1 MAGGCRN
8 AGAQTLTP
16 RPLRVLY
23 LSTLF
28 PSAARP
34 GFGLFVARQAEA
46 FAQRGDVELVVLH
59 PVAIAPQ
66 PFDRFINTPATRA
79 LPAQMRD
86 WGAEVHYPRYPWLP
100 RIGPRWNPA
109 LIARA
114 VLPLARRLHAE
125 HPFDLVDAQF
135 FYPDGPAAARVAAA
149 LGLPLSIK
157 ARGSDIH
164 LWGSIAYA
172 RKQMLAAAGQAA
184 GMLAVSAAL
193 KADMAA
199 LGMPAD
205 KIAVH
210 YTGLDHARFQPLPRN
225 ETRAALVNEAG
236 LAIPAT
242 APLLIGVGNLIPLKG
257 HDLTIAALARLPDA
271 HLILAGTG
279 PEASALQRQVHDLG
293 LEARVHLLG
302 SVKPDVLA
310 RWLAA
315 SDVFVLPSER
325 EGLANGW
332 IEALACGTPLV
343 ISDVGGAREVVLDA
357 GAGRLAARDPQAIA
371 RAVGELLA
379 NPPTQTEVAQNAARF
394 SWEQNAAQLAA
405 HYQRIISR

>member
-1 MAGGCRN
+1 MAGGGRN
-8 AGAQTLTP
+8 AGAQALTASQ
-16 RPLRVLY
+16 LRVLS

-28 PSAARP
+28 SSAARP

-46 FAQRGDVELVVLH
+46 LAMRGDVELVVVN

-66 PFDRFINTPATRA
+66 PIDRLINSPETRA
-79 LPAQMRD
+79 LPEQTRD

-114 VLPLARRLHAE
+114 VLPLAGRLHAKQ
-125 HPFDLVDAQF
+125 PFDLVDAQF
-135 FYPDGPAAARVAAA
+135 FYPDGPAAARIASA

-164 LWGSIAYA
+164 LWGDKAFA
-172 RKQMLAAAGQAA
+172 RLAMLAAADQA
-184 GMLAVSAAL
+184 GGLLAVSGAL

-199 LGMPAD
+199 MGMDAA

-210 YTGLDHARFQPLPRN
+210 YTGLDHARFRPLPRT
-225 ETRAALVNEAG
+225 ETRAALVAETG
-236 LAIPAT
+236 LAIPAEV
-242 APLLIGVGNLIPLKG
+242 PLLIGVGNLIPLKG
-257 HDLTIAALARLPDA
+257 HDLSISALAHVPDA
-271 HLILAGTG
+271 HVIIAGTG
-279 PEASALQRQVHDLG
+279 PEAEALRRQARELG

-302 SVKPDVLA
+302 SVKPDALA

-315 SDVFVLPSER
+315 ADLFVLPSER
-325 EGLANGW
+325 EGLANAW

-343 ISDVGGAREVVLDA
+343 ISDVGGAREVVTSPS
-357 GAGRLAARDPQAIA
+357 AGRLAPRDPRSIA
-371 RAVGELLA
+371 AAVCEVLA
-379 NPPTQTEVAQNAARF
+379 DPPTQSDVAENAARF
-394 SWEQNAAQLAA
+394 SWDENAAQLAA
-405 HYQRIISR
+405 HYQRIVA